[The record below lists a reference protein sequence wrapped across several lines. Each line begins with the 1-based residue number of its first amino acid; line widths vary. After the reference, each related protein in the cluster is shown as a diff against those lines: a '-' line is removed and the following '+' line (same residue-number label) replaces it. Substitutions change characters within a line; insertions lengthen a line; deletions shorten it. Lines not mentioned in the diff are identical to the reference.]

1 MLKPP
6 STASRHF
13 KTAGTP
19 GAQVLRKEQAMA
31 WERKLMRTVR
41 VRNVNKS
48 GTLARLLASIAN
60 LGASVGSIEMLT
72 ETAQAVVRDIT
83 VYADDEEHMDHVIE
97 TMRVNEGTR
106 VLEVR
111 DEVLRVHQ
119 KGKIAIRSRFPID
132 STATLR
138 RVYTPGVAE
147 VCLKI
152 ADDPELAWLYTS
164 ISHFVAIVTDG
175 SAVLGLGDIGALA
188 SMPVMEGKAMLMETL
203 VGLSGMPI
211 LLNTRDPEQIIQAV
225 ANIAP
230 TFAAIQLEDISA
242 PRCFEVEE
250 RLQAMLDIPVFH
262 DNQHGT
268 AVVSTA
274 ALQVMASRARVDIGK
289 AVIGQVGLGAAG
301 NAIAKMLMRLTGNP
315 VLGIDL
321 NETCMERFEHDG
333 GRRSSL
339 AEIMSECQIVIAT
352 TGVPN
357 LIPPEMIR
365 KGQIILA
372 LSHPKPEID
381 PEEAMQRGAIFSAD
395 GKSVN
400 NILGFPGIFRGAV
413 DSRAPRITHEMLV
426 AAVDVLVRETPSEEL
441 MPNPLDK
448 RVHRQ
453 VARAVAET
461 AMRQGIARA
470 EYVSYV
476 EE

>member
-1 MLKPP
+1 
-6 STASRHF
+6 
-13 KTAGTP
+13 
-19 GAQVLRKEQAMA
+19 MA

-41 VRNVNKS
+41 VRNIQKS
-48 GTLARLLASIAN
+48 GTLARLLASIADM
-60 LGASVGSIEMLT
+60 GASVGSIEMLT
-72 ETAQAVVRDIT
+72 ETAQSIVRDIT

-111 DEVLRVHQ
+111 DDVLQVHQ
-119 KGKIAIRSRFPID
+119 KGKIAIRSRFPVD
-132 STATLR
+132 STAMLR

-175 SAVLGLGDIGALA
+175 SAVLGLGDIGPLA

-211 LLNTRDPEQIIQAV
+211 LLNTKDPDEIVQAV
-225 ANIAP
+225 STIAL

-250 RLQAMLDIPVFH
+250 RLQAMLDIPVMH
-262 DNQHGT
+262 DDQHGT

-274 ALQVMASRARVDIGK
+274 ALNVIAKRAHVDLEK
-289 AVIGQVGLGAAG
+289 AVIGQIGLGAAG

-315 VLGIDL
+315 VLGADL
-321 NETCMERFEHDG
+321 NETCMTRFERDG
-333 GRRSSL
+333 GKRSTL
-339 AEIMSECQIVIAT
+339 PEIMSECQVVIAT

-357 LIPPEMIR
+357 LIKPDMIH

-372 LSHPKPEID
+372 LSNPKPEID
-381 PEEAMQRGAIFSAD
+381 PQDAMERGAIFSAD

-400 NILGFPGIFRGAV
+400 NVLGFPGIFRGAV
-413 DSRAPRITHEMLV
+413 DARASRITYEMLI
-426 AAVDVLVRETPSEEL
+426 AAMEVLVRETPSGEL

-448 RVHRQ
+448 KVHRA

-461 AMRQGIARA
+461 AIKQGIARA
-470 EYVSYV
+470 EYVPYV

>member
-1 MLKPP
+1 
-6 STASRHF
+6 
-13 KTAGTP
+13 
-19 GAQVLRKEQAMA
+19 
-31 WERKLMRTVR
+31 
-41 VRNVNKS
+41 
-48 GTLARLLASIAN
+48 
-60 LGASVGSIEMLT
+60 VGSIEMLT

-111 DEVLRVHQ
+111 DEVLQVHQ

-132 STATLR
+132 STAMLR

-152 ADDPELAWLYTS
+152 LDDPELAWLYTS
-164 ISHFVAIVTDG
+164 ISHMVAIITDG
-175 SAVLGLGDIGALA
+175 SAVLGLGDIGPLA

-211 LLNTRDPEQIIQAV
+211 LLNTKDPEQIIQAV
-225 ANIAP
+225 TTIAP

-250 RLQAMLDIPVFH
+250 RLQNMLDIPVFH
-262 DNQHGT
+262 DDQHGT
-268 AVVSTA
+268 AVVSIA
-274 ALQVMASRARVDIGK
+274 ALQVIANRARVDIGK

-301 NAIAKMLMRLTGNP
+301 NAIAKMLMRLTGNS
-315 VLGIDL
+315 VLGTDL
-321 NETCMERFEHDG
+321 NETCLERFEREG
-333 GRRSSL
+333 GKRSTL
-339 AEIMSECQIVIAT
+339 ADIMSECEIVVAT

-372 LSHPKPEID
+372 LSNPKPEID
-381 PEEAMQRGAIFSAD
+381 PQEAVERGAIFSAD

-400 NILGFPGIFRGAV
+400 NVLGFPGIFRGAV
-413 DSRAPRITHEMLV
+413 DSRVPRITHEMLV
-426 AAVDVLVRETPSEEL
+426 AAVNVLVRETPSGEL

-448 RVHRQ
+448 KVHRQ

-461 AMRQGIARA
+461 AIRQGIARA
-470 EYVSYV
+470 EYVPYV

>member
-1 MLKPP
+1 
-6 STASRHF
+6 
-13 KTAGTP
+13 
-19 GAQVLRKEQAMA
+19 MA
-31 WERKLMRTVR
+31 WEHKLMRTVR
-41 VRNVNKS
+41 VRNVQKS

-60 LGASVGSIEMLT
+60 MGASVGSIEMLT

-106 VLEVR
+106 ILEVR
-111 DEVLRVHQ
+111 DDVLQVHQ

-164 ISHFVAIVTDG
+164 ISHMVAIVTDG
-175 SAVLGLGDIGALA
+175 SAVLGLGDIGPLA
-188 SMPVMEGKAMLMETL
+188 SMPVMESKSMLMETL

-211 LLNTRDPEQIIQAV
+211 LLNTKDPDEIVRAV
-225 ANIAP
+225 STIAP

-250 RLQAMLDIPVFH
+250 RLQSMLDIPVMH
-262 DNQHGT
+262 DDQHGT

-274 ALQVMASRARVDIGK
+274 ALKVIAKRARVDVDK
-289 AVIGQVGLGAAG
+289 ALIGQIGLGAAG
-301 NAIAKMLMRLTGNP
+301 NAIGKMLMRLTGNP
-315 VLGIDL
+315 VLGTDL
-321 NETCMERFEHDG
+321 NELSMERFERAG
-333 GRRSSL
+333 GKRSSL
-339 AEIMSECQIVIAT
+339 KEIMSECQIVIAT
-352 TGVPN
+352 TGAPN
-357 LIPPEMIR
+357 LIKPEMIH

-372 LSHPKPEID
+372 LSNPKPEID
-381 PEEAMQRGAIFSAD
+381 PEEAVERGAIFAAD

-400 NILGFPGIFRGAV
+400 NVLGFPGIFRGAV
-413 DSRAPRITHEMLV
+413 DSRAPRITDEMLI
-426 AAVDVLVRETPSEEL
+426 AAMEVLVRETPSGEL

-448 RVHRQ
+448 KVHRE
-453 VARAVAET
+453 VARAVAE
-461 AMRQGIARA
+461 AAIRQGIARS
-470 EYVSYV
+470 EYVQYA
-476 EE
+476 E

>member
-1 MLKPP
+1 
-6 STASRHF
+6 
-13 KTAGTP
+13 
-19 GAQVLRKEQAMA
+19 MA

-48 GTLARLLASIAN
+48 GTLARLLASIADMS
-60 LGASVGSIEMLT
+60 ASVGTIEMLT
-72 ETAQAVVRDIT
+72 ETAQSVVRDIT

-111 DEVLRVHQ
+111 DDVLQVHQ
-119 KGKIAIRSRFPID
+119 KGKIAIRSRYPID
-132 STATLR
+132 STAMLR

-175 SAVLGLGDIGALA
+175 SAVLGLGDIGPLA

-211 LLNTRDPEQIIQAV
+211 LLNTKDPDQIVQAV
-225 ANIAP
+225 ATIAP

-250 RLQAMLDIPVFH
+250 RLQAMLDIPVMH
-262 DNQHGT
+262 DDQHGT
-268 AVVSTA
+268 AVVSAA
-274 ALQVMASRARVDIGK
+274 ALKVITKRAHVDMDK
-289 AVIGQVGLGAAG
+289 AVIGQIGLGAAG
-301 NAIAKMLMRLTGNP
+301 NAIAKMMLRLTGNP

-321 NETCMERFEHDG
+321 NETCMERFVRDG
-333 GRRSSL
+333 GKPSSL
-339 AEIMSECQIVIAT
+339 QEIMSESDIVIAT
-352 TGVPN
+352 TGTPN
-357 LIPPEMIR
+357 LIKPEMIH
-365 KGQIILA
+365 KGQVILA
-372 LSHPKPEID
+372 LSNPKPEID
-381 PEEAMQRGAIFSAD
+381 TQEAMERGAVFAAD

-400 NILGFPGIFRGAV
+400 NVLGFPGIFRGAV
-413 DSRAPRITHEMLV
+413 DSRAPRITDEMLI
-426 AAVDVLVRETPSEEL
+426 AAVDVLVRETPSGEL

-448 RVHRQ
+448 KVHRE

-461 AMRQGIARA
+461 AIRQGIARA
-470 EYVSYV
+470 EYVPYV
-476 EE
+476 EG

>member
-1 MLKPP
+1 
-6 STASRHF
+6 
-13 KTAGTP
+13 
-19 GAQVLRKEQAMA
+19 MA
-31 WERKLMRTVR
+31 WEHKLMRTVR

-48 GTLARLLASIAN
+48 GTLARLLASIAD

-111 DEVLRVHQ
+111 DDVLQVHQ
-119 KGKIAIRSRFPID
+119 TGKIAIRSRFPID

-175 SAVLGLGDIGALA
+175 SAVLGLGDIGAVA

-211 LLNTRDPEQIIQAV
+211 LLNTKEPEQIIQAV
-225 ANIAP
+225 ATIAP

-262 DNQHGT
+262 DDQHGT

-274 ALQVMASRARVDIGK
+274 ALQVIANRAHVDIGK

-301 NAIAKMLMRLTGNP
+301 SAIAKMLMRLTGNP

-321 NETCMERFEHDG
+321 NETCMERFERDG
-333 GRRSSL
+333 GKRSSL
-339 AEIMSECQIVIAT
+339 QEIMSECQIVIAT

-357 LIPPEMIR
+357 LIPPDLIR

-372 LSHPKPEID
+372 LSNPKPEID
-381 PEEAMQRGAIFSAD
+381 PEEAVERGAIFSAD

-400 NILGFPGIFRGAV
+400 NVLGFPGIVRGAV

-426 AAVDVLVRETPSEEL
+426 AAVDVLVRETPSGEL

-448 RVHRQ
+448 KVHRQ
-453 VARAVAET
+453 VARAVAAT
-461 AMRQGIARA
+461 AIRQGIARA
-470 EYVSYV
+470 EYVPYV
-476 EE
+476 EG